1 MMRTKMRIYFG
12 LIALIFLGATSCFR
26 GSSPDSVEMYPKV
39 SPRFNI
45 KTVEEFY
52 DFLTFAEGSYPLVS
66 AHRGGGFP
74 GYPENSIASFAK
86 IAKEMPAII
95 ECDVRITKDS
105 VLVLMHDET
114 LNRTT
119 TGKGKV
125 INKTYAELEEY
136 KLKDS
141 EGKITRYGI
150 PTLEQALLWGK
161 NAVIYTLDVKKEVP
175 YAMVVDLI
183 HKTQTETNTII
194 ITYSA
199 NQAAVVNKL
208 APDLMI
214 SASIKKPDDLTR
226 LSNLDIPDNKLV
238 AFVGTSEPDSSLYSA
253 LRLHGIKS
261 ILGTIGNLDRSAAKA
276 GYQVYAEYINRGA
289 DILSTDRPFEAAK
302 ALDFYI
308 KKRNIRSK
316 YIQ

>member
-1 MMRTKMRIYFG
+1 MRSSMSKIIG
-12 LIALIFLGATSCFR
+12 LATLLLIVATGCFR
-26 GSSPDSVEMYPKV
+26 GTAPDNVEMYPKV
-39 SPRFNI
+39 SQRFNI
-45 KTVEEFY
+45 NSVEEFY
-52 DFLTFAEGSYPLVS
+52 DFLTYSENSYPLIS

-74 GYPENSIASFAK
+74 DYPENCIASFAEL
-86 IAKEMPAII
+86 AREMPVII
-95 ECDVRITKDS
+95 ECDVRMTKDS

-114 LNRTT
+114 LNRTS

-125 INKTYAELEEY
+125 INKSYAELKDL

-141 EGKITRYGI
+141 EGQVTRYGI
-150 PTLEQALLWGK
+150 PTLEQALIWGK
-161 NAVIYTLDVKKEVP
+161 NTVLYTLDVKKEVP
-175 YAMVVDLI
+175 YELVVDLI
-183 HKTQTETNTII
+183 RKTQTETNTII

-199 NQAAVVNKL
+199 NQAAVVNRL

-214 SASIKKPDDLTR
+214 SASMKKADDLTR
-226 LSNLDIPDNKLV
+226 LSDLDIPDNRLV
-238 AFVGTSEPDSSLYSA
+238 AFIGTSEPDSSLYSA

-261 ILGTIGNLDRSAAKA
+261 ILGTIGNLDRSAEKA
-276 GYQVYAEYINRGA
+276 GYQVYAEYVDRGA

-302 ALDFYI
+302 ALDYYI

>member
-1 MMRTKMRIYFG
+1 MLNRVSKIIG
-12 LIALIFLGATSCFR
+12 LAALLLMGATGCFR
-26 GSSPDSVEMYPKV
+26 GTAPDNVEMYPKI
-39 SPRFNI
+39 SQRFNI
-45 KTVEEFY
+45 NSVEEFY
-52 DFLTFAEGSYPLVS
+52 HFLTYSENSYPLIS

-74 GYPENSIASFAK
+74 DYPENCIASFAEL
-86 IAKEMPAII
+86 AREMPAVI

-105 VLVLMHDET
+105 VLVLMQD
-114 LNRTT
+114 L
-119 TGKGKV
+119 
-125 INKTYAELEEY
+125 

-141 EGKITRYGI
+141 EGQVTRYGI
-150 PTLEQALLWGK
+150 PTLEQALIWGK

-175 YAMVVDLI
+175 YELVADLI
-183 HKTQTETNTII
+183 HKTQSETNTII

-199 NQAAVVNKL
+199 NQAAVVNRL

-226 LSNLDIPDNKLV
+226 LSNLDIPDNRLV
-238 AFVGTSEPDSSLYSA
+238 AFVGTSEPDSSLYKA

-261 ILGTIGNLDRSAAKA
+261 ILGTIGNLDRSAEKA
-276 GYQVYAEYINRGA
+276 GYQVYAEYVDRGA
-289 DILSTDRPFEAAK
+289 DILSTDRPYEAAK
-302 ALDFYI
+302 ALDYYI